1 MEVNKITVEKE
12 KSHHD
17 DGRKQISM
25 ERVELPQLHEHPLI
39 PFNRFVLTQCKACN
53 LLSDD
58 YGYIYGGYRCNELG
72 CEEIMFHKE
81 CFKPLKEIN
90 HSFHPN
96 LLKLIIPTLPLH
108 NSQSHTCFCGYSFK
122 AGYCCKICD
131 FKLDLKCA
139 RRSNTRALPVN
150 SYGHEHLFKI
160 VSESYRGRG
169 EKICKACGYQECD
182 QYVTHVDCVDF
193 FPEAYHTSHPQHP
206 LKSRRGQVP
215 DYADKKCLLC
225 EKGFRQFHLCDVCN
239 YSICSACMRNPPP
252 LNIQCLKTHEHQLH
266 LFSRLIDFTCNACGT
281 QGSRSPYL
289 CPPCNFIIH
298 RECIDL
304 PRVISINRHDHRISY
319 TPHLGHRKL
328 KCRVCRKEVDG
339 FYGAYTCSKCPSFAA
354 HARCATRRDVW
365 DMVEREGTPEEEE
378 IAPYEVIDDNTI
390 RHFSHTIII
399 TYKST
404 RMG

>member
-1 MEVNKITVEKE
+1 M
-12 KSHHD
+12 
-17 DGRKQISM
+17 
-25 ERVELPQLHEHPLI
+25 
-39 PFNRFVLTQCKACN
+39 
-53 LLSDD
+53 
-58 YGYIYGGYRCNELG
+58 
-72 CEEIMFHKE
+72 
-81 CFKPLKEIN
+81 
-90 HSFHPN
+90 
-96 LLKLIIPTLPLH
+96 
-108 NSQSHTCFCGYSFK
+108 
-122 AGYCCKICD
+122 
-131 FKLDLKCA
+131 KCA
-139 RRSNTRALPVN
+139 RRSNTLALPVN

-169 EKICKACGYQECD
+169 EKICKACGYQECN

-289 CPPCNFIIH
+289 CLPCNFIIH

-378 IAPYEVIDDNTI
+378 IAPYEVIDDNNI

>member
-1 MEVNKITVEKE
+1 
-12 KSHHD
+12 
-17 DGRKQISM
+17 M

-139 RRSNTRALPVN
+139 RRSN
-150 SYGHEHLFKI
+150 
-160 VSESYRGRG
+160 
-169 EKICKACGYQECD
+169 
-182 QYVTHVDCVDF
+182 F

-215 DYADKKCLLC
+215 DYADK
-225 EKGFRQFHLCDVCN
+225 N
-239 YSICSACMRNPPP
+239 ICSACMRNPPP

-289 CPPCNFIIH
+289 CLPCNFIIH

-319 TPHLGHRKL
+319 
-328 KCRVCRKEVDG
+328 EVEMQ
-339 FYGAYTCSKCPSFAA
+339 SLP
-354 HARCATRRDVW
+354 
-365 DMVEREGTPEEEE
+365 
-378 IAPYEVIDDNTI
+378 
-390 RHFSHTIII
+390 
-399 TYKST
+399 
-404 RMG
+404 

>member
-1 MEVNKITVEKE
+1 
-12 KSHHD
+12 
-17 DGRKQISM
+17 M

-139 RRSNTRALPVN
+139 RRSSTRALPVN

-289 CPPCNFIIH
+289 CLPCNFIIH

-319 TPHLGHRKL
+319 
-328 KCRVCRKEVDG
+328 EVEMQ
-339 FYGAYTCSKCPSFAA
+339 SLP
-354 HARCATRRDVW
+354 
-365 DMVEREGTPEEEE
+365 
-378 IAPYEVIDDNTI
+378 
-390 RHFSHTIII
+390 
-399 TYKST
+399 
-404 RMG
+404 